1 MSLILVVE
9 DRDYLRKLT
18 ERMLKQSGHDVVV
31 VGSGKEA
38 VRVCQKRTVDL
49 VITDLAMPDMD
60 GLELIR
66 SLRKSHPE
74 LLILAMSGTFTGH
87 FLKIA
92 TTLGAVGTLEKPFK
106 QSDLLAMI
114 DKTLGKAGK
123 RVEDP

>member
-1 MSLILVVE
+1 
-9 DRDYLRKLT
+9 
-18 ERMLKQSGHDVVV
+18 
-31 VGSGKEA
+31 
-38 VRVCQKRTVDL
+38 
-49 VITDLAMPDMD
+49 MD

-66 SLRKSHPE
+66 SLRKSHPD
-74 LLILAMSGTFTGH
+74 LPILAMSGTFTGH

-123 RVEDP
+123 RVGDP